1 MVDKNSEAPMAATIE
16 ASKLP
21 VNHEK
26 TDMNSIAILEAVNTS
41 YVPFNGQQIITAM
54 AAGVAYVA
62 MKPIVENLG
71 MSWGTQQQKLMKQ
84 LDKFNCIH
92 MNMVAADGKLRK
104 LLCLPLKKLN
114 GWLFSINPEKV
125 RADIRDKLIQYQEEC
140 FTVLH
145 DYWTKGHVVNPRKAK
160 KALPGKITT
169 EQQEAIKQLVMSRG
183 QSLPKEKQAK
193 AMITMWSSLKSHFG
207 CSYKEIS
214 EEQFSEALS
223 LAARVPLEGEFIGK
237 QEKKTNELSAKEAN
251 SLVWLWDYAN
261 RSQALFRELYPA
273 LKHIQS
279 NYSGRCYDY
288 GHEFSYVIGTARDVL
303 INHTR
308 DVDINEPDG
317 PTNLSAWIRLK
328 NKELPPSVH
337 LY

>member
-1 MVDKNSEAPMAATIE
+1 
-16 ASKLP
+16 
-21 VNHEK
+21 
-26 TDMNSIAILEAVNTS
+26 MNSIAILEAVNTS

-54 AAGVAYVA
+54 AVGVAYVA

-71 MSWGTQQQKLMKQ
+71 MSWSTQQTKLMKQ
-84 LDKFNCIH
+84 ISKFNCVH

-145 DYWTKGHVVNPRKAK
+145 DYWTKGKEENARKKTSVDDRTPLRDAVNMLVSKKHLMYPEAYAIIHQRFNVDSIEELDASQIPQAVEYIHRVV
-160 KALPGKITT
+160 
-169 EQQEAIKQLVMSRG
+169 
-183 QSLPKEKQAK
+183 
-193 AMITMWSSLKSHFG
+193 
-207 CSYKEIS
+207 
-214 EEQFSEALS
+214 
-223 LAARVPLEGEFIGK
+223 LEGEFIGK
-237 QEKKTNELSAKEAN
+237 QEKKANELSAKEAN

-261 RSQALFRELYPA
+261 RSQALFCELYPA
-273 LKHIQS
+273 LKQIQS

-288 GHEFSYVIGTARDVL
+288 GHEFSYVIGMARDVL

-317 PTNLSAWIRLK
+317 PTNLSAWMRLK

-337 LY
+337 NY